1 MKNIIIAIIA
11 LGVVRCVPVPTAPA
25 VTTTPLTEGGVF
37 VVCEGLWRQNNA
49 TLSYVTP
56 SGAAE
61 RDVVSTRNADLRLG
75 DTGSDIL
82 IHGDSVYVCASSSG
96 SIEVF
101 HRKTGTWQ
109 GRILFDRGREPYK
122 LSLLNDTSAVCS
134 ILNDDCIAEIHLRNL
149 SVRVAKAPT
158 GPAPEGLCVMDNK
171 IYVANSGLGDLRS
184 KEEGAGTVSILD
196 ARDLR
201 IVNTIPGLPNVMS
214 CTADPQRNRVWIVY
228 RHLASQPDS
237 LGGVV
242 LYDPTANTIIDHQR
256 YNSPKG
262 LVVDPQTGRIYILHR
277 AGIDAYDHTTRT
289 TTPLI
294 QHVSGN
300 GNDVWY
306 SLGWWTQQNILLVGN
321 ARSYVTDGEVI
332 AIDLNGA
339 IRFRTGVGLNPS
351 AFGD

>member
-1 MKNIIIAIIA
+1 
-11 LGVVRCVPVPTAPA
+11 
-25 VTTTPLTEGGVF
+25 
-37 VVCEGLWRQNNA
+37 VCEGLWRQNNA

-56 SGAAE
+56 SGTSE
-61 RDVVSTRNADLRLG
+61 RDVVSSRNVDLRLG

-101 HRKTGTWQ
+101 HRTTGTWQ

-122 LSLLNDTSAVCS
+122 LALLNDTSAVCS
-134 ILNDDCIAEIHLRNL
+134 ILNEDCIAEVHLRNL
-149 SVRVAKAPT
+149 TVRVAKAPT
-158 GPAPEGLCVMDNK
+158 GPAPEGVCVLGDK

-184 KEEGAGTVSILD
+184 SEEGAGTVSILD

-201 IVNTIPGLPNVMS
+201 VVNTVRGLPNVMS

-228 RHLASQPDS
+228 RHLTSQPDS

-242 LYDPTANTIIDHQR
+242 LYDPSTNSIIDHQR
-256 YNSPKG
+256 YSAPKG
-262 LVVDPQTGRIYILHR
+262 LVVDPRTGVVYILHR
-277 AGIDAYDHTTRT
+277 NGVDRYDHGTRT
-289 TTPLI
+289 ATPLI
-294 QHVSGN
+294 DHVSGN

-306 SLGWWTQQNILLVGN
+306 SLGWWREQNILLVGN

-339 IRFRTGVGLNPS
+339 IRFRTNVGLNPS
-351 AFGD
+351 AFSY